1 MQIND
6 HKTLMDSLARLSKIA
21 EALEKACDQKAVR
34 QQPPDAQ
41 TVVRLKDDLEKEWMF
56 MV

>member
-1 MQIND
+1 
-6 HKTLMDSLARLSKIA
+6 MDSLGRLTKIA
-21 EALEKACDQKAVR
+21 EALDKACDQKVVR

-41 TVVRLKDDLEKEWMF
+41 TVVRLKEDLEKEWMF

>member
-6 HKTLMDSLARLSKIA
+6 HKTLMDSLALLSKIA